1 MRPVAKRS
9 ALFAAGLLAIG
20 GAQAADGVTFGVGV
34 DYSSGDYG
42 TGTTTEILSVPF
54 TARYASGNWTYKAS
68 LPWVRVSGDPNVLPG
83 VGLVVNT
90 NPHGRGR
97 GSVAVPGTTPG
108 ETAPESGTASGIGDL
123 NLSATYSFDTG
134 GPFGIDLTGKA
145 KIATADE
152 DKGLGTGA
160 NDYGLAVDVYRA
172 FGSTTLFGGVGYT
185 ALGDSDYV
193 DVDGIANASIGVS
206 HKLGTAGNSL
216 GLVYDW
222 REAASKSFDDRSEVT
237 GFYSFGGASPNRFQ
251 VYAIAGL
258 SDGSPDWGGGIAY
271 TRKF

>member
-1 MRPVAKRS
+1 VSLASKRS
-9 ALFAAGLLAIG
+9 ALFLAGVLAIG
-20 GAQAADGVTFGVGV
+20 GAQAADAVTFGVGV

-54 TARYASGNWTYKAS
+54 SARYAVGNWTYKAS
-68 LPWVRVSGDPNVLPG
+68 LPWLRVSGDPNVLPG

-97 GSVAVPGTTPG
+97 GQGGTTVPDPT
-108 ETAPESGTASGIGDL
+108 EPESGTASGIGDL

-172 FGSTTLFGGVGYT
+172 FGATTVFGGVGYT
-185 ALGDSDYV
+185 MLGDSDYV
-193 DVDGIANASIGVS
+193 EVDGIANASLGVS
-206 HKLGTAGNSL
+206 HKLGATGNSV
-216 GLVYDW
+216 GVAYDW
-222 REAASKSFDDRSEVT
+222 RQAASSSFDDRSELT
-237 GFYSFGGASPNRFQ
+237 GFYSFGGQSPNRFQ
-251 VYAIAGL
+251 VYATAGL
-258 SDGSPDWGGGIAY
+258 SDGSPDWGGGIGY
-271 TRKF
+271 TRRF

>member
-1 MRPVAKRS
+1 VSLLTRRS
-9 ALFAAGLLAIG
+9 MLFVAGLLAIG
-20 GAQAADGVTFGVGV
+20 GAQAQSADGLGFGVGV

-54 TARYASGNWTYKAS
+54 SARYTTGNWTYKAS

-97 GSVAVPGTTPG
+97 GGVSVPGTT
-108 ETAPESGTASGIGDL
+108 EPESGTASGIGDL

-134 GPFGIDLTGKA
+134 GAFGIDLTGKA

-160 NDYGLAVDVYRA
+160 NDYGLALDVYRA
-172 FGSTTLFGGVGYT
+172 FGATTLFGGVGYT
-185 ALGDSDYV
+185 MLGDSGFV
-193 DVDGIANASIGVS
+193 DVDGVANAGIGVS
-206 HKLGTAGNSL
+206 RKLATAGNSV
-216 GLVYDW
+216 GLAYDW
-222 REAASKSFDDRSEVT
+222 REAASSSFDDRSELT
-237 GFYSFGGASPNRFQ
+237 GFYSFGGDSPNRFQ
-251 VYAIAGL
+251 LYATAGL
-258 SDGSPDWGGGIAY
+258 SDGSPDWGGGIGY
-271 TRKF
+271 TRRF

>member
-1 MRPVAKRS
+1 MKRS
-9 ALFAAGLLAIG
+9 TLFLAGLLAIG

-42 TGTTTEILSVPF
+42 TATTTEILSVPF
-54 TARYASGNWTYKAS
+54 SLRYASGNWTYKAS

-97 GSVAVPGTTPG
+97 GGSVSVPDPA
-108 ETAPESGTASGIGDL
+108 EPESGTASGIGDL
-123 NLSATYSFDTG
+123 NLSATYSFNTG

-160 NDYGLAVDVYRA
+160 NDYGLALDVYRA
-172 FGSTTLFGGVGYT
+172 FGATTLFGGVGYT

-193 DVDGIANASIGVS
+193 DVSGIANASVGVS
-206 HKLGTAGNSL
+206 HKLGATGNSV
-216 GLVYDW
+216 GVVYDW
-222 REAASKSFDDRSEVT
+222 REAASSSFEDRSELT
-237 GFYSFGGASPNRFQ
+237 GFYSFGGDSPNRFQ
-251 VYAIAGL
+251 LYAIAGL
-258 SDGSPDWGGGIAY
+258 SDGSPDWGGGVSY
-271 TRKF
+271 SRRF